1 MGSCRLTANATV
13 PLHFVRLRVA
23 LTGASGYTGGRLLA
37 ALRDRGDEV
46 TVLVRARSTTD
57 AIRTRAAS
65 VVEGDLADE
74 AAVDRLISGQDAVM
88 HVAAVYRT
96 AGHPDDYYREVNVR
110 GTGRLLEAAAR
121 HGVRR
126 FVHTSTVGV
135 HGHVANPPADESAPL
150 APGDIY
156 QETKAEAEAL
166 AFDYHRR
173 RGVPVSVVRPGA
185 IYGPGETRLLKL
197 FRAIARGR
205 YAIVGTGQTFYHP
218 VYIDDLVAGFLLALD
233 RDQAAG
239 EAFLICGPSYV
250 SQQDLAALVAK
261 HTGGRV
267 LPFRIPARPIQWA
280 GDLVEALC
288 VPLGIEPPLHR
299 RRVDFWTKSR
309 AFTIE
314 KARRLIGYDPKVGLD
329 EGVARTA
336 AWYRAAG
343 WL

>member
-1 MGSCRLTANATV
+1 M
-13 PLHFVRLRVA
+13 
-23 LTGASGYTGGRLLA
+23 
-37 ALRDRGDEV
+37 
-46 TVLVRARSTTD
+46 LVRARSLSD
-57 AIRTRAAS
+57 AVRSRAS
-65 VVEGDLADE
+65 RVVEGDLADAE
-74 AAVDRLISGQDAVM
+74 ALDRLVSGQDAVL

-135 HGHVANPPADESAPL
+135 HGHVENPPADESAPL

-156 QETKAEAEAL
+156 QETKAEGEAL

-205 YAIVGTGQTFYHP
+205 YAIVGTGRTFYHP

-233 RDQAAG
+233 RDQAVG

-280 GDLVEALC
+280 GDLVEAIC

-314 KARRLIGYDPKVGLD
+314 KARRLLGYDPKVGLD
-329 EGVARTA
+329 EAIA
-336 AWYRAAG
+336 
-343 WL
+343 

>member
-1 MGSCRLTANATV
+1 MSAHGERDRAVTL
-13 PLHFVRLRVA
+13 LRLRVA

-233 RDQAAG
+233 RDQAVG

-314 KARRLIGYDPKVGLD
+314 KARRLIGYDPRVGLD

>member
-1 MGSCRLTANATV
+1 
-13 PLHFVRLRVA
+13 VA

-37 ALRDRGDEV
+37 ALRERGDEV
-46 TVLVRARSTTD
+46 TVLVRARSPSD
-57 AIRTRAAS
+57 AVRSRAAR
-65 VVEGDLADE
+65 VVEGDLAD
-74 AAVDRLISGQDAVM
+74 ADAIDRLISGQDAVL

-110 GTGRLLEAAAR
+110 GTERLLEAAAR

-135 HGHVANPPADESAPL
+135 HGHVEKPPADENAPL

-156 QETKAEAEAL
+156 QETKAEGEKL

-205 YAIVGTGQTFYHP
+205 YAIVGSGRTFYHP
-218 VYIDDLVAGFLLALD
+218 VYIDDLVAGYLLALD
-233 RDQAAG
+233 RDEAVG
-239 EAFLICGPSYV
+239 EAFLICGPSYI

-280 GDLVEALC
+280 GDLVEAIC

-314 KARRLIGYDPKVGLD
+314 KARRLLGYDPKVGLD

-336 AWYRAAG
+336 AWYRDAG